1 MAVIVLD
8 PRFPTMIP
16 LDGIKLVQNDVCYT
30 DEVPVRIRWVV
41 ADLGGHVVDNCDV
54 VVTTNPYDEAVQ
66 YRLGCGDDLI
76 VAPTLTF
83 QRMEGRQLEAGVPLY
98 LSEPVVEFE
107 MKEIPAGGELT
118 PLTGGAIAA
127 IESAGTPG
135 EQPQPEPEQD
145 TEVHGEVLDTT
156 TEQPEEQPEDQPEDQ
171 LGRFGIPTSVMSD
184 MEQAI
189 AVMGSALRCGEW
201 ESQQTHQSLIPYL
214 QEEVG
219 ELIDVI
225 STWTPDDPQAEKALC
240 AELSD
245 VLLQVLF
252 HAELANRRGAF
263 DIGHVATAFVEKMHR
278 RAPYLFEEKERFVS
292 IEEQEQLWQEGKR
305 AEQDEN
311 R

>member
-16 LDGIKLVQNDVCYT
+16 LDGIKLVQQDVCYT

-83 QRMEGRQLEAGVPLY
+83 QRMEGRELEAGVPLY

-118 PLTGGAIAA
+118 PVSGGAIAA
-127 IESAGTPG
+127 LESAG
-135 EQPQPEPEQD
+135 QSHQD
-145 TEVHGEVLDTT
+145 TQVDGEVVSD
-156 TEQPEEQPEDQPEDQ
+156 EPQDEPDPKPQDDQ
-171 LGRFGIPTSVMSD
+171 LGRFGIPTAVMSD

-201 ESQQTHQSLIPYL
+201 ESQQTHESLIPYL
-214 QEEVG
+214 QEEVA
-219 ELIDVI
+219 ELIEVIGTWSADDVQ
-225 STWTPDDPQAEKALC
+225 SEKALC
-240 AELSD
+240 EELSD

-263 DIGHVATAFVEKMHR
+263 DIGHVAAAFVEKMHR
-278 RAPYLFEEKERFVS
+278 RAPYLFEEKERFVG
-292 IEEQEQLWQEGKR
+292 IEEQERLWQEGKR
-305 AEQDEN
+305 AEQNEN
-311 R
+311 NQ